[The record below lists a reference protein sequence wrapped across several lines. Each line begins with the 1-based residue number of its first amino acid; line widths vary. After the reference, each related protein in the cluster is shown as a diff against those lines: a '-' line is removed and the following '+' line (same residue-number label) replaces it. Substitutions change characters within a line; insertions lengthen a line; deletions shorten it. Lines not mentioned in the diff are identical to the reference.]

1 MNYSFLK
8 LLNCYKNA
16 VNQKRRY
23 FNVQFSKQYLHF
35 VEYLL
40 DKGFIS
46 SFNLVGTGKKKAIKN
61 LLKYEG
67 ISVPAMSNFSI
78 TSKKAHKRPAQ
89 KHLSSI
95 NEQNIIVNLTSNK
108 GVYSVLLARFR

>member
-23 FNVQFSKQYLHF
+23 FIIHFSKQYLLF
-35 VEYLL
+35 AEFLL
-40 DKGFIS
+40 SKGFIS
-46 SFNLVGTGKKKAIKN
+46 SFNIIGLGKKKAIKI

-67 ISVPAMSNFSI
+67 VSVPAMSNFSI
-78 TSKKAHKRPAQ
+78 TSKKAHKRPVQ
-89 KHLSSI
+89 KYLSNT
-95 NEQNIIVNLTSNK
+95 NEQNLIVNLTSNK
-108 GVYSVLLARFR
+108 GVYSRLLARFR